1 MMSLVNPHL
10 MQRLNASNETTW
22 LQLGNLAEKQG
33 DLDKALQ
40 CFNKVLFF
48 NPVNVKALIQLASIC
63 RKREQFPKA
72 IEYLQMILSMDA
84 KNGEVW
90 GALGHCNL
98 MLDDLK
104 KAYEAYQEA
113 LLHLPNPRDP
123 SLWYGIGLLYDRH
136 GCLDQAE
143 AAFTG
148 VLKMDPA
155 FEKREDIYFQLG
167 IIYKQ
172 QLKLQ
177 LALECFRFILQRPP
191 GPLTESDIW
200 FQIGHTHELLKE
212 FEAARDAYERVLKE
226 TPNNPKVLHRLGW
239 LHHIQGTPAHQE
251 TGHNYLVQS
260 IQLDHTDGHAW
271 HLLGRIYMSQQ
282 KFRRSYDAFQQAIYR
297 DPNNAVFW
305 CSIGALYFLMNQH
318 RDALHA
324 HIRAIRLNPYLSEG
338 WYDLGTL
345 YETCDQ
351 THDALDAYKKAN
363 ELDPNNA
370 MILERLNH
378 VKNGG
383 KILSGAPPLEPML
396 PDPANPNTTRSRPQ
410 TSIPDLVLP
419 TPNSSSGSMG
429 QALSSDSA
437 PSSSDRN
444 LGMPGL
450 DRTGSSAPSDRL
462 GSLMHAAQSSPML
475 PSSSTAGGGGGGVS
489 LAPSILRSSLP
500 SASRAHYGP

>member
-1 MMSLVNPHL
+1 MHSSANLI
-10 MQRLNASNETTW
+10 QRINTGNEATW

-33 DLDKALQ
+33 DLDKAVYS
-40 CFNKVLFF
+40 FNKALFF

-72 IEYLQMILSMDA
+72 IEYLQMILTLDP

-123 SLWYGIGLLYDRH
+123 SLWYGIGLLYDRY

-148 VLKMDPA
+148 VLKMDPG

-172 QLKLQ
+172 QMKLQ

-212 FEAARDAYERVLKE
+212 FEPAKDAYERVLKE

-239 LHHIQGTPAHQE
+239 LHHQQGTPAHQE

-260 IQLDHTDGHAW
+260 IQLDHTDGQAW

-305 CSIGALYFLMNQH
+305 CSIGALYFMMNQH

-324 HIRAIRLNPYLSEG
+324 YIRAIRLNPYLSEG

-351 THDALDAYKKAN
+351 THDALDAYKKAS
-363 ELDPNNA
+363 ELDPNNPL
-370 MILERLNH
+370 ILDRLNH

-383 KILSGAPPLEPML
+383 KPPSGSQPPIEPML
-396 PDPANPNTTRSRPQ
+396 PDPANPNTTRTRPP
-410 TSIPDLVLP
+410 TTIPDLVLP
-419 TPNSSSGSMG
+419 TPGSSNSNQSESTTNSVASMLLNPSGSG
-429 QALSSDSA
+429 
-437 PSSSDRN
+437 N
-444 LGMPGL
+444 GM
-450 DRTGSSAPSDRL
+450 SSAASALLQASHATPST
-462 GSLMHAAQSSPML
+462 
-475 PSSSTAGGGGGGVS
+475 PSGVGAVGGVPS
-489 LAPSILRSSLP
+489 LPFAASSLLKSSMP
-500 SASRAHYGP
+500 STSRSMFGP